1 MKRKRSPETHD
12 RTRAAGPMP
21 HAASR
26 SAVTERLRIV
36 IVGGGFGGLA
46 CARALDGAPVEVLLI
61 DRDNYHL
68 FTPLLYQVASALLNP
83 SEIAYPL
90 RKVFRR
96 SRNVRFRQ
104 GMVTGVDF
112 RAKAVSMH
120 DGTRLSYDVLV
131 LATGSTNN
139 YFGHPALARHT
150 IGMKQLGE
158 ALRLRNHVLSC
169 LEMAARATDPGERRA
184 WLTFVVAGGGPT
196 GVEYAGALSELLWLV
211 SGRDYPELSP
221 GESRVVLVEGS
232 GRLLGQFSAR
242 LGEYARR
249 TLGRRGAEVRL
260 STRVESTDQ
269 TSARLSTGEVI
280 ACRTVVWSAGVR
292 PADPAGQAA
301 LPRNPGQRLQV
312 DEHLRVPGVDG
323 VFAIGDTAAAR
334 GHDGELPMLSP
345 PAMQEGRHVARLIR
359 DQAAGRGRTRKP
371 FRYTDKGTMATIGRK
386 SAVAQIGP
394 LRFRGFPGWVAWL
407 TVHIYYLAG
416 FRNRLAVLWSWSWN
430 YLRKDRPIRIIARSD
445 TDALTGFVEGMDTAG
460 RQLSRNSDGQHHDGG
475 EKLRSH

>member
-1 MKRKRSPETHD
+1 MRRKLSPERD
-12 RTRAAGPMP
+12 GPARPGVAAGPGP
-21 HAASR
+21 RAASWR
-26 SAVTERLRIV
+26 ATTGRLRVV
-36 IVGGGFGGLA
+36 IIGGGFGGLA

-68 FTPLLYQVASALLNP
+68 FTPLLYQVASALLSP
-83 SEIAYPL
+83 AEIAYPL

-112 RAKAVSMH
+112 RAKAVSLP

-169 LEMAARATDPGERRA
+169 LEMAARVTDPGERRA

-196 GVEYAGALSELLWLV
+196 GVEYAGALAELLGLV
-211 SGRDYPELSP
+211 SGRDYPELSL
-221 GESRVVLVEGS
+221 GESRIVLVEGK

-249 TLGRRGAEVRL
+249 TLGRRGVDVRL
-260 STRVESTDQ
+260 STLVESADQ
-269 TSARLSTGEVI
+269 MSVRLSTGEVI

-292 PADPAGQAA
+292 PTDPAGQAA
-301 LPRNPGQRLQV
+301 PARHPGQRLQV
-312 DEHLRVPGVDG
+312 DEHLRVPGADG
-323 VFAIGDTAAAR
+323 VFAIGDIAAAR
-334 GHDGELPMLSP
+334 WHDGELPMLSP

-371 FRYTDKGTMATIGRK
+371 FRYIDKGTMATIGRK

-407 TVHIYYLAG
+407 TVHIYYLVG

-445 TDALTGFVEGMDTAG
+445 TDALTGLVEGMDTTGPSADAPPPTVTSG
-460 RQLSRNSDGQHHDGG
+460 ASRP
-475 EKLRSH
+475 